1 MNMPENDLQEAMLVG
16 GKASV
21 LYQALFTVKFKG
33 SSILALLRVPHNLP
47 SLSLSLSLPMW
58 GREAIP
64 QLSASSMFSTTS
76 KDGRNQ
82 QFFKTNLVTSR
93 KGGE

>member
-1 MNMPENDLQEAMLVG
+1 MDMPENDLQEAMLVG

-33 SSILALLRVPHNLP
+33 SSIFALLRVPHNLP
-47 SLSLSLSLPMW
+47 SLSFSVPMW

-64 QLSASSMFSTTS
+64 QLSAFSMFSTTS